1 MLRTLHRNL
10 HVVARRAASSSASFE
25 TGKEREKNV
34 IKDTYGNAAA
44 IVDGFKV
51 DRLVRVDGDVPN
63 DVERW

>member
-1 MLRTLHRNL
+1 M
-10 HVVARRAASSSASFE
+10 VARRAASSSACFE
-25 TGKEREKNV
+25 TGKEL
-34 IKDTYGNAAA
+34 KDTYGNAAA